1 MMIALFSGGYI
12 LLEDVVLDDLKSLAV
27 AIKATGS
34 CWIQKPGTKAKRGTA
49 IVNDIVS
56 SVSVPL

>member
-1 MMIALFSGGYI
+1 MKQRGYVVPD
-12 LLEDVVLDDLKSLAV
+12 DVKSLAV
-27 AIKATGS
+27 AILSHRIVLNSKARHKG
-34 CWIQKPGTKAKRGTA
+34 QERAA